1 MDTFYEPLLELE
13 AFGQIREQ
21 LKKEEG
27 LQLITG
33 CVDSQKTHLMYS
45 LGRDWPVKL
54 ILTYNELK
62 AKEIYEEYEAL
73 GEDVYYY
80 PARDFLFF
88 QADIQGNELLR
99 QRVSAVS
106 SLLSGEKSVIITTL
120 DGCMDPLLP
129 LKKWRE
135 LMVTIGVGSILEMDA
150 CGKRLVQMG
159 YERTGQ
165 VELPGQFAIRGGI
178 LDIYPLTEEYP
189 VRIELWDDEVDSIR
203 SFDAQ
208 SQRSMENLEEITLY
222 PAAALSPDQQGY
234 KGESLLDY
242 IKEFRSLV
250 FLDESNRLLERGDD
264 VVDAVKDLQS
274 AQGIQHHL
282 RIIHGAD
289 LHAFAV
295 LIVHDVQLTVCN
307 DDAVSGAEA
316 VLYPAGEIHSLLDQ
330 DDRVGAGLFC
340 SLQKLRY
347 IGGIPGG
354 AVLHLLVVP

>member
-13 AFGQIREQ
+13 AFGQIQEQ
-21 LKKEEG
+21 LKKKEG

-73 GEDVYYY
+73 GEDVLLSCQGFPVLSGRYS
-80 PARDFLFF
+80 
-88 QADIQGNELLR
+88 GNELLR

-208 SQRSMENLEEITLY
+208 SQS
-222 PAAALSPDQQGY
+222 
-234 KGESLLDY
+234 
-242 IKEFRSLV
+242 
-250 FLDESNRLLERGDD
+250 
-264 VVDAVKDLQS
+264 
-274 AQGIQHHL
+274 
-282 RIIHGAD
+282 
-289 LHAFAV
+289 
-295 LIVHDVQLTVCN
+295 
-307 DDAVSGAEA
+307 
-316 VLYPAGEIHSLLDQ
+316 
-330 DDRVGAGLFC
+330 
-340 SLQKLRY
+340 
-347 IGGIPGG
+347 
-354 AVLHLLVVP
+354 VP

>member
-208 SQRSMENLEEITLY
+208 SQRSMENLEEITGNEVLY
-222 PAAALSPDQQGY
+222 DIPSVEPLGPKGLADVLVIAPATGNTIGKLANGIADTAVTMAAKSHLRNGRPVVLAVSTNDGLAGSA
-234 KGESLLDY
+234 KNIGELLVRKNYYFVPFGQDDP
-242 IKEFRSLV
+242 KKKPTSLV
-250 FLDESNRLLERGDD
+250 ADFQLINETVESALLGRQ
-264 VVDAVKDLQS
+264 LQ
-274 AQGIQHHL
+274 
-282 RIIHGAD
+282 
-289 LHAFAV
+289 
-295 LIVHDVQLTVCN
+295 
-307 DDAVSGAEA
+307 
-316 VLYPAGEIHSLLDQ
+316 PLL
-330 DDRVGAGLFC
+330 
-340 SLQKLRY
+340 K
-347 IGGIPGG
+347 
-354 AVLHLLVVP
+354 

>member
-1 MDTFYEPLLELE
+1 MLG
-13 AFGQIREQ
+13 AGSICQIREQ

-135 LMVTIGVGSILEMDA
+135 LMVTIGVGSILEMEPV
-150 CGKRLVQMG
+150 KRLVRWAMSG
-159 YERTGQ
+159 
-165 VELPGQFAIRGGI
+165 PGRWSC
-178 LDIYPLTEEYP
+178 
-189 VRIELWDDEVDSIR
+189 RDS
-203 SFDAQ
+203 
-208 SQRSMENLEEITLY
+208 
-222 PAAALSPDQQGY
+222 
-234 KGESLLDY
+234 
-242 IKEFRSLV
+242 
-250 FLDESNRLLERGDD
+250 
-264 VVDAVKDLQS
+264 LQS
-274 AQGIQHHL
+274 VEAS
-282 RIIHGAD
+282 
-289 LHAFAV
+289 
-295 LIVHDVQLTVCN
+295 LIF
-307 DDAVSGAEA
+307 
-316 VLYPAGEIHSLLDQ
+316 I
-330 DDRVGAGLFC
+330 R
-340 SLQKLRY
+340 
-347 IGGIPGG
+347 
-354 AVLHLLVVP
+354 